1 MDATSWISAYAE
13 RLGADAPTPAEF
25 EAILALAAEAA
36 HSSERVA
43 APVACWVAA
52 TAGVSLADAL
62 EVALSIDEAT
72 LGDDEAATPGS
83 TGAAPP
89 PRSHRRATA
98 VRASKRRATARVRKG
113 DTEGSIVK
121 YLAKHPGSTAGE
133 VAKGLNL
140 TRDSVSAGLT
150 KLAKSGEIQRA
161 DRGYTTNPM

>member
-13 RLGADAPTPAEF
+13 RLGTDAPSKDEF

-52 TAGVSLADAL
+52 SAGVSLTDAL
-62 EVALSIDEAT
+62 EAAQGIEEPAEGVDEV
-72 LGDDEAATPGS
+72 PGLPS
-83 TGAAPP
+83 SGGAPP
-89 PRSHRRATA
+89 PRSRRRATA

-113 DTEGSIVK
+113 DPKERIFEF
-121 YLAKHPGSTAGE
+121 LAKHPGSTAGE

-140 TRDSVSAGLT
+140 DRGSVSSRLT
-150 KLAKSGEIQRA
+150 QMAKVGEIEKA
-161 DRGYTTNPM
+161 ERGYKANPE